1 MFTSFVQKEKKKVT
15 SSFSSNYDPDFK
27 LHKCCSRPFY
37 NTHTC
42 VSIVGFLSSLCVVE
56 TETSFGM
63 SLSEARARGQTSAAK
78 RRHRLVK
85 LPNLFFA
92 KQLSR
97 SFQCFWRLKPRD
109 CICFSNVAP
118 SKPKRTQWWEQYE
131 AVEIKSVWM
140 KFISLCVCV
149 CAGDMQCGCV
159 LEASSKFKFE
169 ACACQVPISVSLHI
183 PSIMFFR
190 HFWYRLW
197 FSTVRLLYLMLACI
211 MFCWLYYISSFAG
224 HRKNSD

>member
-1 MFTSFVQKEKKKVT
+1 MIQT
-15 SSFSSNYDPDFK
+15 SSF
-27 LHKCCSRPFY
+27 
-37 NTHTC
+37 
-42 VSIVGFLSSLCVVE
+42 
-56 TETSFGM
+56 
-63 SLSEARARGQTSAAK
+63 TSAARDLSITPTPVSPLLAFCPRFASSK
-78 RRHRLVK
+78 LRRPSGWAYPRQGHEDRLARRRGGTDSW
-85 LPNLFFA
+85 NCRTSFFA

-97 SFQCFWRLKPRD
+97 SFQCFWRLKLRD

-224 HRKNSD
+224 HRKTSD